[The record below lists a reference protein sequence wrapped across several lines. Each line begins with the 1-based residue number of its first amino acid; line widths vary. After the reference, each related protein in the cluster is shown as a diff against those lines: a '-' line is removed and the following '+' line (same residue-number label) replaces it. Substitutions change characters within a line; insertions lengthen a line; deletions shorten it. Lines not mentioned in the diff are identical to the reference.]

1 MLDYLKKKNIPPIY
15 QNIAITC
22 IYFFGFSSYPGIDI
36 FTYQDFDLG
45 DFEILLI
52 GKRKKTQHV
61 QIANFLVKILF
72 QNL

>member
-1 MLDYLKKKNIPPIY
+1 MYI
-15 QNIAITC
+15 
-22 IYFFGFSSYPGIDI
+22 FFGFSSYPGIDI